1 MFLHLFKYRFK
12 SFLREK
18 EEFFW
23 CLIFPLLL
31 FLCFKLAFSS
41 IADKEWSFHSI
52 PVAVVY
58 EKENALFEEVLG
70 KISEDDSQGEE
81 FLKITETDYEAA
93 LDLLEDKK
101 VDGIILVKDEV
112 TLIVDKTGLN
122 QTALHSFINAYLQQ
136 INSIK
141 HVSETNPAMIENLVA
156 AMTEEVTFIRKD
168 SIANGSMDPMES
180 YYFALIA
187 YTALSGGYYG
197 MRCARLNLPNS
208 TKIGMRKNLAG
219 TPKSKVLFAELCATY
234 SIHMIV
240 MAVLVAF
247 MFFVLKMDFAGK
259 IGYVALTC
267 AVGSFTGVSNGLLM
281 GSFTKIK
288 EVLQT
293 VLYVAYSLLSA
304 FLSGL
309 MVVGMKNIIE
319 HHAPIINKL
328 NPATLIADSF
338 YALTM
343 FDTYERY
350 FTNIITLAIIGVLS
364 LAAAILLT
372 RRKRYASL

>member
-1 MFLHLFKYRFK
+1 
-12 SFLREK
+12 
-18 EEFFW
+18 
-23 CLIFPLLL
+23 
-31 FLCFKLAFSS
+31 
-41 IADKEWSFHSI
+41 
-52 PVAVVY
+52 
-58 EKENALFEEVLG
+58 
-70 KISEDDSQGEE
+70 
-81 FLKITETDYEAA
+81 
-93 LDLLEDKK
+93 
-101 VDGIILVKDEV
+101 
-112 TLIVDKTGLN
+112 
-122 QTALHSFINAYLQQ
+122 
-136 INSIK
+136 
-141 HVSETNPAMIENLVA
+141 
-156 AMTEEVTFIRKD
+156 
-168 SIANGSMDPMES
+168 MES

-293 VLYVAYSLLSA
+293 VLFVAYSLLSA